1 MPRREKLSYSFL
13 HSTACGYQNFLR
25 YEGKI
30 KGPLTGPLLLG
41 NSLHYALEKGHLTE
55 NRTLDTFLTLFLD
68 EHRRSVSD
76 DDVFIAFPEIKQN
89 EKEGAVMLS
98 RYWDH
103 MEKGRIQK
111 EPLAVEL
118 EFDLDIDGTLLQG
131 KIDKVE
137 KHDDGYVVIDYKTGR
152 KEPEGWFLRRN
163 LQFTAYWFACK
174 EIYGEYPVRAIWHHL
189 RNGKQ
194 IETTRTEWD
203 IDQLRRNIEETQQM
217 LDQDMRRRVYH
228 EKVCGWCPYMGS
240 ICDDPEL
247 EQRILDRRVLPVVE
261 QATVVDTID

>member
-1 MPRREKLSYSFL
+1 MPSRERLSYSFL

-30 KGPLTGPLLLG
+30 KGPVTAPLLLG
-41 NSLHYALEKGHLTE
+41 NSVHYALEKGHLTD

-68 EHRRSVSD
+68 EHRRSVQD

-89 EKEGAVMLS
+89 ENEGTNMLS

-103 MEKGRIQK
+103 MQKGRIQQN
-111 EPLAVEL
+111 PLAVEQEFEL
-118 EFDLDIDGTLLQG
+118 EIAGTKLQG

-137 KHDDGYVVIDYKTGR
+137 LQNDGYVVIDYKTGR
-152 KEPEGWFLRRN
+152 REPESWFLRRN

-194 IETTRTEWD
+194 IETARTEWD
-203 IDQLRRNIEETQQM
+203 ITNLEQNIRETQAM
-217 LDQDMRRRVYH
+217 LDQDMRRRIYH

-240 ICDDPEL
+240 ICDDPNL
-247 EQRILDRRVLPVVE
+247 EQTILDRRNLPVVNPE
-261 QATVVDTID
+261 QTLES